1 MIDGISEFWSALK
14 PKIEELVKTKSHNCL
29 RVDRFDVV
37 SPPNGSKIGVKQP
50 FGAVVSIPYCA
61 EVADAKVGDTVLVL
75 WWGSLSTAKAWCYG
89 DGPK

>member
-1 MIDGISEFWSALK
+1 MLEGISEFWKALK
-14 PKIEELVKTKSHNCL
+14 PKVEEIIKVKGHNCL
-29 RVDRFDVV
+29 RVERFDVV
-37 SPPNGSKIGVKQP
+37 ASPDGSKIGVRQP
-50 FGAVVSIPYCA
+50 FGTTISIPYCA